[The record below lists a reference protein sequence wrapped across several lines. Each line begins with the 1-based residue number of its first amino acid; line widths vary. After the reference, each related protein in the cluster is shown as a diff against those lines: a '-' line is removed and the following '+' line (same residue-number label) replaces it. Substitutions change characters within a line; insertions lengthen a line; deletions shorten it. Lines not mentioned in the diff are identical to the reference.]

1 MFDELDRLRNNP
13 RLVELLAH
21 YARLGEPDREIWQD
35 RLMQMEGLAAPELV
49 KLHGELIA
57 FRWVDQ
63 NTGQVPVVKAGE
75 VPGCY
80 RITAQGRKALR
91 QVQGLESVD
100 EEGTTQQVPEKPVLK
115 FPKKK
120 RTANSEPA
128 PETPPVAA

>member
-21 YARLGEPDREIWQD
+21 YARLGEADREVWRD
-35 RLMQMEGLAAPELV
+35 RLMAMDGVEAPELV

-57 FRWVDQ
+57 HRWIDQ
-63 NTGQVPVVKAGE
+63 NTGIVSVAKAGE

-80 RITAQGRKALR
+80 RITAQGQKALR
-91 QVQGLESVD
+91 LAQGLESD
-100 EEGTTQQVPEKPVLK
+100 EEANTQQPPEKPVLK

-120 RTANSEPA
+120 RKAPGEPV

>member
-21 YARLGEPDREIWQD
+21 YACLGEADREVWQD
-35 RLMQMEGLAAPELV
+35 RLMQLEGVESRELA

-57 FRWVDQ
+57 HRWVEQ
-63 NTGQVPVVKAGE
+63 NTGVVPVVKAGE
-75 VPGCY
+75 VLGCY
-80 RITAQGRKALR
+80 RVTAQGQKALR
-91 QVQGLESVD
+91 QVQGLESID
-100 EEGTTQQVPEKPVLK
+100 EEAGVPEKPVLK

-120 RTANSEPA
+120 RKATVEPA